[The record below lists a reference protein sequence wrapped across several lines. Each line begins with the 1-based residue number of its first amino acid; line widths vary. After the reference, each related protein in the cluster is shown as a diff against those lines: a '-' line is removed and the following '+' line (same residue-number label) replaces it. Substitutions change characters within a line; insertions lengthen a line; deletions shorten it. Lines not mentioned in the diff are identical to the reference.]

1 MFNHPTLL
9 YWCWKDAEREARR
22 NPNSGGGGGG
32 GCLLVI
38 VIIFMICL
46 WQAAFQVGG
55 FAVIIALAATVGLL
69 QGIFDK

>member
-22 NPNSGGGGGG
+22 NPNSGGGG